1 MVSTEGTEYQTE
13 IRSRSIHCAS
23 RLGKIAVF
31 SGSTVR
37 QAAALQ
43 LAKMSKTDRSKFSG
57 AGLQTRSS
65 APRPAQSAAHSTKV
79 SDARCEI
86 MTPFGV
92 PVDPDVY
99 RM

>member
-1 MVSTEGTEYQTE
+1 MVRTEGTEYQTE
-13 IRSRSIHCAS
+13 TRSRSIHCAS
-23 RLGKIAVF
+23 RAGKIAIF
-31 SGSTVR
+31 SGRTVM
-37 QAAALQ
+37 QAATRQ

-57 AGLQTRSS
+57 AGQQTRSS
-65 APRPAQSAAHSTKV
+65 SLRPAQPADHSTKV

-86 MTPFGV
+86 ITPLGV